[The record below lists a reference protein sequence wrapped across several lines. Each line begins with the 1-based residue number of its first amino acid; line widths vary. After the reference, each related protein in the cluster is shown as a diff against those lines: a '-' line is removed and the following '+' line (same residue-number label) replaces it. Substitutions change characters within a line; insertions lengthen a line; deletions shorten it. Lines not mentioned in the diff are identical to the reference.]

1 MSEKSSHTNSKDI
14 TDSKQLINIYKK
26 KGKFDNQRKLL
37 LDNFKQSETYKNLLL
52 KLKLLI
58 DNKIKQDSS
67 ILMKN
72 KGKMAAL
79 IQGEIITN
87 DKNELLKIVDK
98 DIQDKII
105 DSFEFH
111 NTIKD
116 ELIDIKQELLGDEN
130 EELTKLKKQGQIKL
144 ERLKLESKLNELR
157 LIQQHHHHNHQ
168 HQHQHHHHHQN
179 SGHQNNFKSKSQ
191 SQDYRVNKPSQSKNT
206 SNNKPKKFM
215 MY

>member
-1 MSEKSSHTNSKDI
+1 
-14 TDSKQLINIYKK
+14 
-26 KGKFDNQRKLL
+26 
-37 LDNFKQSETYKNLLL
+37 
-52 KLKLLI
+52 
-58 DNKIKQDSS
+58 
-67 ILMKN
+67 
-72 KGKMAAL
+72 MAAL

-179 SGHQNNFKSKSQ
+179 NNTSSEMLSRSDSGHQNNFKSKSQ